1 MNPIATPSTTPHRY
15 AARIAGRVV
24 AVTPPAL
31 ADAAAFD
38 VAVHATRHLPPHRRI
53 GRWADDG

>member
-1 MNPIATPSTTPHRY
+1 MTNPIATPSTTHRY
-15 AARIAGRVV
+15 VARIAGRVV
-24 AVTPPAL
+24 AVPPAEL

-38 VAVHATRHLPPHRRI
+38 AAVHATRHLPPHRRI